1 MLMKHGS
8 PDRPE
13 AFGFEFDGWKA
24 AARKLEVPMDK
35 TFAMND
41 HGNNI
46 DSAARYGYSLASK
59 PTQ

>member
-8 PDRPE
+8 SDRPE
-13 AFGFEFDGWKA
+13 AFGFKFDRKKA
-24 AARKLEVPMDK
+24 AARKLVVLVVEDVAPLQQDD

-46 DSAARYGYSLASK
+46 DSAAR
-59 PTQ
+59 